1 MPFNNSVAYVKKKL
15 KKKKRKREREREMFL
30 GFKKKTFCLG
40 VLKKNVKPTTYWGKS
55 CCVEN
60 TDNDDN
66 NNNNIYMFDAYSVI

>member
-1 MPFNNSVAYVKKKL
+1 MCWG
-15 KKKKRKREREREMFL
+15 FL
-30 GFKKKTFCLG
+30 KKTFCPG
-40 VLKKNVKPTTYWGKS
+40 VLKKTVKPTTYWGKS